1 MEVERQ
7 LRSLKRNKSVG
18 FDSLP
23 SGLIKD
29 ARSVIA
35 LPLTYLINLSLE
47 TGIFPAEWKIAKI
60 IPIHKSGSYS
70 CFDNYRPISILP
82 VFSKVIEKLIDRQ
95 LLRFLED
102 NKLISTNQFGFRP
115 NMSTEMAATLL
126 LDNIRKSVDEGNLV
140 GAVFIDLSKAF
151 DTISHSKLLQKLS
164 LYGIEGRELEWFKD
178 YLFNCQGSVHFN
190 NGISQRETFSTGV
203 PQGSILGPL
212 LFLIHFNDL
221 NDVIHNANVLNY
233 ADDTVLY
240 LAGKHRQSIQDKLN
254 EDMSCIAN
262 WLEENELIINF
273 KKGKTE
279 SLLFGTAKRRAK
291 DCGPFK
297 ILYRGVAILETTTYK
312 YLGMEIDCTLN
323 LNSHFDKCFKLAS
336 GRLRLLAR
344 LRHCLNLRSA
354 VAIYQSMILPIFTY
368 CGILMLKLS
377 HTQLSRLESFHCR
390 SVKILSREGGIK
402 IPLVSDVIKKRAC
415 TLVRK
420 CLDGNV
426 CSTLQKYFT
435 VINHNKETR
444 NNAYLL
450 RLPAVKTEYARRS
463 FFFMGAKV
471 YNELPIEVRKA
482 ENFHT
487 FEKLLHDYFDNR

>member
-1 MEVERQ
+1 M
-7 LRSLKRNKSVG
+7 
-18 FDSLP
+18 
-23 SGLIKD
+23 
-29 ARSVIA
+29 
-35 LPLTYLINLSLE
+35 
-47 TGIFPAEWKIAKI
+47 
-60 IPIHKSGSYS
+60 
-70 CFDNYRPISILP
+70 
-82 VFSKVIEKLIDRQ
+82 
-95 LLRFLED
+95 
-102 NKLISTNQFGFRP
+102 
-115 NMSTEMAATLL
+115 
-126 LDNIRKSVDEGNLV
+126 
-140 GAVFIDLSKAF
+140 
-151 DTISHSKLLQKLS
+151 
-164 LYGIEGRELEWFKD
+164 
-178 YLFNCQGSVHFN
+178 HFN
-190 NGISQRETFSTGV
+190 NGISQRKMFSTGV
-203 PQGSILGPL
+203 PQGSILGAL

-262 WLEENELIINF
+262 WLEENELIINL
-273 KKGKTE
+273 KKCKTE

-297 ILYRGVAILETTTYK
+297 ILYRGAQVLETTTYR
-312 YLGMEIDCTLN
+312 YLGMEIDCPLN
-323 LNSHFDKCFKLAS
+323 LNSHFDKCFKRAS

-390 SVKILSREGGIK
+390 SVKILSRDGDIK

-415 TLVRK
+415 RLVRK

-444 NNAYLL
+444 NNAHLL

-482 ENFHT
+482 ENFHI
-487 FEKLLHDYFDNR
+487 FEKLLL